1 MKSSEKKIAANRTN
15 GKKGTGPDN
24 TLSTRYN
31 AKKHGLLAAGVTEL
45 DDPEEYRRIVHG
57 LDVSYADELT
67 KFFRRRMA
75 LIMVRIRRAERYDAE
90 FITSILNPRVY
101 KSEDPFKSVLSP
113 PRLVDPGLP
122 ASIPYELFDGV
133 MKYQRYEVALENM
146 LFRNMNG
153 LERLERMTQ
162 GEQLAAPAVVDITI
176 HNDPAELDSR
186 SGCVGQQVVEGQLS
200 EQANEGDAGEEAT
213 DADPGPSD
221 SFSGRSDEQVMDE
234 TFAQTTE
241 EDTEAVGDLTVQ
253 VDPAPWNPLAE
264 SSEETQPEETG
275 SELGSE
281 EEPDAER

>member
-1 MKSSEKKIAANRTN
+1 MAAGEIFMKTSEKKIAANRTN

-31 AKKHGLLAAGVTEL
+31 AKNHGLLAAGVTEL

-57 LDVSYADELT
+57 LDVSYADELK

-75 LIMVRIRRAERYDAE
+75 LLMVRVRRAERYDAE

-186 SGCVGQQVVEGQLS
+186 SGCVGQQVVEGELS
-200 EQANEGDAGEEAT
+200 EQANFSGPEEVVEESFT
-213 DADPGPSD
+213 EPRDQDADGAGNVAVHGDPAHWD
-221 SFSGRSDEQVMDE
+221 SLSESSDEQLP
-234 TFAQTTE
+234 
-241 EDTEAVGDLTVQ
+241 EDAD
-253 VDPAPWNPLAE
+253 
-264 SSEETQPEETG
+264 
-275 SELGSE
+275 SELGNE
-281 EEPDAER
+281 E

>member
-1 MKSSEKKIAANRTN
+1 MKTSEKKIAANRTN

-57 LDVSYADELT
+57 LDVSYADELK

-75 LIMVRIRRAERYDAE
+75 LLMVRIHRAERYDAE

-101 KSEDPFKSVLSP
+101 KSEDLFKSVLSSP
-113 PRLVDPGLP
+113 QLVDAGLP

-133 MKYQRYEVALENM
+133 MRYQRYEVALENM
-146 LFRNMNG
+146 LFRNMHG

-162 GEQLAAPAVVDITI
+162 GEQLAAPAVVDISI

-186 SGCVGQQVVEGQLS
+186 SECSGEHVVEGQLS
-200 EQANEGDAGEEAT
+200 EPANEGDAGEGAT
-213 DADPGPSD
+213 DADTASSD
-221 SFSGRSDEQVMDE
+221 SFSGPEQVIEVAQPRDQDADAGGIVAHGDPAHWDSLSESSDEQLP
-234 TFAQTTE
+234 
-241 EDTEAVGDLTVQ
+241 EDTDLE
-253 VDPAPWNPLAE
+253 PGN
-264 SSEETQPEETG
+264 
-275 SELGSE
+275 E
-281 EEPDAER
+281 EEVDAER

>member
-1 MKSSEKKIAANRTN
+1 MAWTYPN
-15 GKKGTGPDN
+15 
-24 TLSTRYN
+24 
-31 AKKHGLLAAGVTEL
+31 
-45 DDPEEYRRIVHG
+45 
-57 LDVSYADELT
+57 ADELT

>member
-1 MKSSEKKIAANRTN
+1 MAWTYPN
-15 GKKGTGPDN
+15 
-24 TLSTRYN
+24 
-31 AKKHGLLAAGVTEL
+31 
-45 DDPEEYRRIVHG
+45 
-57 LDVSYADELT
+57 ADELT

-162 GEQLAAPAVVDITI
+162 GEQLAAPAVVDISI
-176 HNDPAELDSR
+176 HDDPAELDSR
-186 SGCVGQQVVEGQLS
+186 SGCVGQQVVEGELS
-200 EQANEGDAGEEAT
+200 EQANFSGPEQVVEESFT
-213 DADPGPSD
+213 EPRDQDADGA
-221 SFSGRSDEQVMDE
+221 GNV
-234 TFAQTTE
+234 
-241 EDTEAVGDLTVQ
+241 AVHGD
-253 VDPAPWNPLAE
+253 P
-264 SSEETQPEETG
+264 
-275 SELGSE
+275 
-281 EEPDAER
+281 

>member
-1 MKSSEKKIAANRTN
+1 MKTSEKKIAASRTN

-57 LDVSYADELT
+57 LDVSYADELK

-75 LIMVRIRRAERYDAE
+75 LLMVRIHRAERYDAE

-101 KSEDPFKSVLSP
+101 KSEDLFKSVLSSP
-113 PRLVDPGLP
+113 QLVDAGLP

-133 MKYQRYEVALENM
+133 MRYQRYEVALENM
-146 LFRNMNG
+146 LFRNMHG

-162 GEQLAAPAVVDITI
+162 GEQLAAPAVVDISI

-186 SGCVGQQVVEGQLS
+186 SGCVGQQVVEGELS
-200 EQANEGDAGEEAT
+200 EQAN
-213 DADPGPSD
+213 
-221 SFSGRSDEQVMDE
+221 FSGPEQVVEESFTEPRDQDAEAAGDVAVHGDPADSLTESSDEQ
-234 TFAQTTE
+234 
-241 EDTEAVGDLTVQ
+241 L
-253 VDPAPWNPLAE
+253 
-264 SSEETQPEETG
+264 PEETD
-275 SELGSE
+275 SELASE
-281 EEPDAER
+281 GELDGER

>member
-1 MKSSEKKIAANRTN
+1 MKSSEKKIAANQSN
-15 GKKGTGPDN
+15 GKKGTGPKN

-31 AKKHGLLAAGVTEL
+31 AKKHGLLAAGITEL
-45 DDPEEYRRIVHG
+45 DDPDEYRKIVRG
-57 LDVSYADELT
+57 LDASYTEELK

-75 LIMVRIRRAERYDAE
+75 LIMVRIHRAERYDAE

-101 KSEDPFKSVLSP
+101 RSEDLFKSVVSAP
-113 PRLVDPGLP
+113 QLVDPGLP
-122 ASIPYELFDGV
+122 ASVPHEFFDEV
-133 MKYQRYEVALENM
+133 IKYQRYEVALENM

-162 GEQLAAPAVVDITI
+162 GEKLAAPAVVDITI

-253 VDPAPWNPLAE
+253 ADPAPWNPLAE

>member
-101 KSEDPFKSVLSP
+101 RSEDDLFKSVLSAP
-113 PRLVDPGLP
+113 QLVDPGLP
-122 ASIPYELFDGV
+122 ASIPHEFFDEV
-133 MKYQRYEVALENM
+133 IKYQRYEVALENM
-146 LFRNMNG
+146 LFRNMHG
-153 LERLERMTQ
+153 LERVERMAQ
-162 GEQLAAPAVVDITI
+162 GEQLPPPAAIDITV
-176 HNDPAELDSR
+176 HKDPTELDSR
-186 SGCVGQQVVEGQLS
+186 AECLGEVVEGQLS
-200 EQANEGDAGEEAT
+200 EPANEGDAGEGT
-213 DADPGPSD
+213 IDADTAPSD
-221 SFSGRSDEQVMDE
+221 SFSGPEQVVDE
-234 TFAQTTE
+234 SFAQPRDQDADGE
-241 EDTEAVGDLTVQ
+241 GNVAVHSDPAHWDSLSQCSEEQLPEDTDSE
-253 VDPAPWNPLAE
+253 PAN
-264 SSEETQPEETG
+264 
-275 SELGSE
+275 E
-281 EEPDAER
+281 EEVDAER

>member
-1 MKSSEKKIAANRTN
+1 MKTSEKKIAANRTN

-57 LDVSYADELT
+57 LDVSYADELK

-75 LIMVRIRRAERYDAE
+75 LLMVRIHRAERYDAE

-101 KSEDPFKSVLSP
+101 KSEDLFKSVLSSP
-113 PRLVDPGLP
+113 QLVDAGLP

-146 LFRNMNG
+146 LFRNMHG

-162 GEQLAAPAVVDITI
+162 GEKLAPPAAIDITI
-176 HNDPAELDSR
+176 HNDPAELHSR
-186 SGCVGQQVVEGQLS
+186 AECSGEHVVEGQLS
-200 EQANEGDAGEEAT
+200 EPANEGDAGEGAT
-213 DADPGPSD
+213 DADTAPSD
-221 SFSGRSDEQVMDE
+221 SFSGPEQVVEESFTEPRDQDAEAAGDVAVHGDPADSLTESSDEQ
-234 TFAQTTE
+234 
-241 EDTEAVGDLTVQ
+241 L
-253 VDPAPWNPLAE
+253 
-264 SSEETQPEETG
+264 PEETD
-275 SELGSE
+275 SELASE
-281 EEPDAER
+281 GELDGER